1 MPVELNTDA
10 ILIALQG
17 LLSLEHILFLA
28 MGTFLGLLIGVIPGL
43 GGLAGLSL
51 VLPFIY
57 GMEPTLALAL
67 MIGMIA
73 PTTTSDTFPAV
84 LLGVPGTAGSQATV
98 LDGFP
103 LSKKGEAARALSASF
118 IASMVG
124 GIVGAIA
131 LSAAIVFAVPLIMM
145 IGFAEQMLL
154 IILALGM
161 VGILSGGNLFA
172 GLAACCLGLLIGAVG
187 VAPAT
192 GSSRMT
198 LGSTYLIDGF
208 PLVVLGLGLFAL
220 PEIFDLLRNR
230 VAISERPMM
239 GEGRLRGLK
248 DAVKYRWL
256 ILRCSVIGSLLGAL
270 PGLGGSVID
279 WITYGH
285 VVQSSRDKSNFGKG
299 DIRGVLAPESANNAK
314 EGGALVPTLLFGIPG
329 SGTMAILIG
338 GFILIGIEPGA
349 ALVTRDLDITYL
361 IIWSLALANVIGAL
375 TCLLASQY
383 IARLTA
389 IPFIIIAPIIIS
401 IIVFAAGQAS
411 RSMGDLVVLF
421 AFGVIGLY
429 FKQQRWSRPA
439 LLIGFVLSTQLE
451 TTVYQTIQ
459 IYGLDFLSR
468 PQSQL
473 LVTLIIISVASS
485 ALAMRKM
492 RKQTDESAVAIGIP
506 WVFGVLMLLIAA
518 GYALLAAQEQRFL
531 GQVFPVS
538 VAVALMAFVMMHIM
552 HTLYITKKWQRTSI
566 TPILGWGTAVLPLA
580 AAVASV
586 YVLGV
591 ALGIL
596 VFTTI
601 FLSTVSRVTLIRSLL
616 AGLLTSSL
624 PMLLGYV
631 LSLRFPQG
639 LINQYFTLPATLG
652 G

>member
-1 MPVELNTDA
+1 MTVELNSDA
-10 ILIALQG
+10 ILIALQS

-28 MGTFLGLLIGVIPGL
+28 MGTFLGLLIGVILGL

-57 GMEPTLALAL
+57 GLEPTLALAL

-98 LDGFP
+98 MDGFP

-118 IASMVG
+118 VASMVG

-131 LSAAIVFAVPLIMM
+131 LSIAIVFAVPLIMM

-192 GSSRMT
+192 GSSRLN
-198 LGSTYLIDGF
+198 LGSTYLMDGF
-208 PLVVLGLGLFAL
+208 PLIVIGLGLFAL

-230 VAISERPMM
+230 TTISQKSVI
-239 GEGRLRGLK
+239 GEGRLRGMK
-248 DAVKYRWL
+248 DALRHRWL
-256 ILRCSVIGSLLGAL
+256 ILRCSAIGSLLGAL

-338 GFILIGIEPGA
+338 GFILIGIEPGV

-375 TCLLASQY
+375 VCLLASQY
-383 IARLTA
+383 IARLTT
-389 IPFIIIAPIIIS
+389 IPFIIIAPVIIS
-401 IIVFAAGQAS
+401 VIVFAAGQAS

-429 FKQQRWSRPA
+429 FKQQQWSRPA

-459 IYGLDFLSR
+459 IYGLDFLGR
-468 PQSQL
+468 PQSL
-473 LVTLIIISVASS
+473 FLIALIVLSVSAS
-485 ALAMRKM
+485 ALAMARMK
-492 RKQTDESAVAIGIP
+492 RQSGATTEAAGGSWLIG
-506 WVFGVLMLLIAA
+506 VLLMLLVAA
-518 GYALLAAQEQRFL
+518 YVLFEMQTQRFL
-531 GQVFPVS
+531 SRVFPVS
-538 VAVALMAFVMMHIM
+538 VAVVLIAFVGLQI
-552 HTLYITKKWQRTSI
+552 LQNLLRRRDWR
-566 TPILGWGTAVLPLA
+566 PIAAASALHWVKVMLPLA
-580 AAVASV
+580 MAIASV

-591 ALGIL
+591 ALGTL
-596 VFTTI
+596 AFATVF
-601 FLSTVSRVTLIRSLL
+601 LWKVSRVSFHRALL
-616 AGLLTSSL
+616 AGLVTSSL
-624 PMLLGYV
+624 PMLLGYL

-639 LINQYFTLPATLG
+639 LLNHYFTLPATLG